1 MDRINGGEE
10 NRKEKVIMK
19 KSVICALALTGILCF
34 FGGVQGKAAE
44 ISQEGNE
51 NEVLAVEPYEVTTGS
66 AISIYNNSYQIQ
78 ASEEEKENII
88 IPVVATNSGL
98 MVYDMQLLGN
108 IVTKGSISV
117 TIYEDAEC
125 EKPLSEQKIYQ
136 IEPEPEQSITDSVYL
151 EKGQNCY
158 FQIAVS
164 DELVTEEEGYRFYL
178 LLQEYNS
185 ENRTLQ
191 NKEAVYAYQNGKET
205 TIYYQVK
212 AKKTGILTIDM
223 DYDEFSYG
231 TPTITLCN
239 NKKKAISANCGIH
252 ITNAAKVKKKKET
265 PAGKNLFAVS
275 KGTYYLKLSGVK
287 GTYKIQSNFSAIT
300 DNSGKKKLKAKKL
313 TLGSK
318 AVKGVI
324 LTEDKKSNYDW
335 YKFTLEESD
344 RVRISFQGSTSG
356 KEKLQLEVVPPS
368 SARFSNKAVLN
379 FSGIDQNGSGKSGTQ
394 WPAGTYYFKINK
406 TTTKGTGMYC
416 LQVKTY

>member
-19 KSVICALALTGILCF
+19 KSVICAFALTGILCF

-44 ISQEGNE
+44 ISQEGKE

-66 AISIYNNSYQIQ
+66 AISIYNNSYQIE

-117 TIYEDAEC
+117 TIYEDAER
-125 EKPLSEQKIYQ
+125 EKPLSEQKTYQ
-136 IEPEPEQSITDSVYL
+136 IESEPEQSITDSVYL
-151 EKGQNCY
+151 KKGQNCY

-164 DELVTEEEGYRFYL
+164 DELVTEEEGYRFQL

-185 ENRTLQ
+185 KNRTLQ
-191 NKEAVYAYQNGKET
+191 NKEAVYAYQNGKGT

-212 AKKTGILTIDM
+212 TKKTGILTIDM
-223 DYDEFSYG
+223 NYDEFSYG

-239 NKKKAISANCGIH
+239 NKKKAISANCGIY

-287 GTYKIQSNFSAIT
+287 GTYKIQSNFTAIT

-368 SARFSNKAVLN
+368 SAKFSKRAVLN

>member
-10 NRKEKVIMK
+10 NKKGKVIMK
-19 KSVICALALTGILCF
+19 KSVICAFALSGLLCF
-34 FGGVQGKAAE
+34 FSGIQGKAAE
-44 ISQEGNE
+44 ISQEDKE
-51 NEVLAVEPYEVTTGS
+51 NEVLAAEPYLVTTGS

-78 ASEEEKENII
+78 AREEEKENII
-88 IPVVATNSGL
+88 IPVVATCGGL

-108 IVTKGSISV
+108 VVTKGSISV

-125 EKPLSEQKIYQ
+125 KKPLSEKETYQ
-136 IEPEPEQSITDSVYL
+136 IEPDTEQTITNSVYL
-151 EKGQNCY
+151 EKGQYCY

-164 DELVTEEEGYRFYL
+164 DELVTEENQYRFYL
-178 LLQEYNS
+178 WLQEYSS

-191 NKEAVYAYQNGKET
+191 NKEAVYAYQNGKGT
-205 TIYYQVK
+205 TIYYKIK
-212 AKKTGILTIDM
+212 APKTGIFTIDM

-231 TPTITLCN
+231 TPKITLCN

-265 PAGKNLFAVS
+265 PAGRNLFAVS
-275 KGTYYLKLSGVK
+275 KGTYYLKLSDVK
-287 GTYKIQSNFSAIT
+287 GTYKMQSDFSAIT
-300 DNSGKKKLKAKKL
+300 DNSGKTKLKAKKL
-313 TLGSK
+313 TLGGK

-324 LTEDKKSNYDW
+324 LTGDKKANYDW

-368 SARFSNKAVLN
+368 SAMFSKKAVLN

-406 TTTKGTGMYC
+406 TTNKGTGMYR